1 MEPLVDRP
9 RATRYPLSAPVLYR
23 PVGAGQWQEGRTVNV
38 SRTGVLFQSAAST
51 LVADTRIELI
61 LMLPSLGLPGR
72 SRVQCQG
79 RIVRR
84 VPQPSDAGCAMA
96 ATIDAYDFLG
106 VTAPVSSESAS
117 G

>member
-9 RATRYPLSAPVLYR
+9 RATRYPLSTPVLYR
-23 PVGAGQWQEGRTVNV
+23 LAGAAEWQEGRTVNV
-38 SRTGVLFQSAAST
+38 SRTGVLFETPTA
-51 LVADTRIELI
+51 LEADTRVEFI
-61 LMLPSLGLPGR
+61 LLLPSLGLPGR

-84 VPQPSDAGCAMA
+84 VAQPSDTGCALA

-106 VTAPVSSESAS
+106 VTARVHSESVN